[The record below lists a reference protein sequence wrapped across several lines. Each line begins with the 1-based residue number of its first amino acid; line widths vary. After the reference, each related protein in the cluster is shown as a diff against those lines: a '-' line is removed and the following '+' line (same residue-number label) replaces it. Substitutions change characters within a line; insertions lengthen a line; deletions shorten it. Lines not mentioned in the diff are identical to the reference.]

1 MRRLGRRRARP
12 ARVPQAPLCL
22 PRPAA
27 PRQPATP
34 GPRSV
39 ECSPSPGRP
48 THPFR
53 SPPGRPA
60 RPAPAAGAEGA
71 PGAPC
76 LWRGQEGTRRGRA
89 RPGYRRLR
97 AGAALARGNRRRGA
111 GGARGGLYSRR
122 RRSLGTAG
130 GGGVRAGRG
139 EGDAESP
146 REELAG
152 EERGCGSVATPRIR
166 PSAALW
172 GEE

>member
-1 MRRLGRRRARP
+1 MRRLGGRRARP

-48 THPFR
+48 TYPFR

-60 RPAPAAGAEGA
+60 RQAPAAGAEGA

-97 AGAALARGNRRRGA
+97 AGAALAPREPQAGRRGRPGRA
-111 GGARGGLYSRR
+111 LLPPSPLIGDGWWRGCKGRE
-122 RRSLGTAG
+122 G
-130 GGGVRAGRG
+130 GGGRGISQGRAGLG
-139 EGDAESP
+139 G
-146 REELAG
+146 AG
-152 EERGCGSVATPRIR
+152 LRQRRNASH
-166 PSAALW
+166 PSLRCS
-172 GEE
+172 